1 MPPPVNQCWLLT
13 DSIPGTCDTGCFNS
27 NMCEIIKVVKV
38 PGTRHLSLLTWVSK
52 TTAERVSQLTAHM
65 VTDEFFG
72 RFRLGDEG
80 FQDGSGCLRNS
91 GWLQIYPVLR
101 FLDSICQCNITTFS
115 KRFGTWNDTHQ
126 KHCLEFLAHLNQRST
141 LWFPLDHWIKP
152 RFFFSD
158 VRHVWVSLCHAL
170 VVQVPDCCKTGPR
183 RLDESVGN
191 TTRFQHR
198 QKDTTGA
205 GYSYTIHVFSSKAI
219 CLYIYDIQYVNAG
232 TYCLHRTVGLM
243 IVPVTLRSKVHTVLE
258 CFGRHKVC
266 SAASS
271 SSTSTSSSL
280 VLVPINKPRTTIISS
295 ITGAKNWY
303 YYVVLCVCILKSYL
317 LLYVGDHTIWGL
329 DQKHGMCTN

>member
-1 MPPPVNQCWLLT
+1 M
-13 DSIPGTCDTGCFNS
+13 
-27 NMCEIIKVVKV
+27 
-38 PGTRHLSLLTWVSK
+38 
-52 TTAERVSQLTAHM
+52 
-65 VTDEFFG
+65 
-72 RFRLGDEG
+72 
-80 FQDGSGCLRNS
+80 
-91 GWLQIYPVLR
+91 
-101 FLDSICQCNITTFS
+101 
-115 KRFGTWNDTHQ
+115 
-126 KHCLEFLAHLNQRST
+126 
-141 LWFPLDHWIKP
+141 
-152 RFFFSD
+152 
-158 VRHVWVSLCHAL
+158 SLCHAL
-170 VVQVPDCCKTGPR
+170 VVQVPDCCKTVPR

-295 ITGAKNWY
+295 ITGAKN
-303 YYVVLCVCILKSYL
+303 
-317 LLYVGDHTIWGL
+317 
-329 DQKHGMCTN
+329 